1 MGLLIVLAM
10 VLMIAAV
17 LIAHRFRT
25 PQRRPSGQRARA
37 SSSMYRGSIADGAS
51 ETGEVPIATR
61 AARAA
66 RAAEQDGNRAEPSTN
81 TRFRVREVHLDDQ
94 LPTIDLRSLPA
105 ARFRIVGTAYW
116 LRNSERARYGGQRY
130 VLVREPENE
139 HDANAVAVFGKG
151 RKVGH
156 LSAAKA
162 AAVASELDRLGAA
175 GFVVSGA
182 SVSPQ
187 SSRLWVDIP
196 RLPALRSFR
205 PSSSASPLDGRPEA
219 DGPMLP

>member
-1 MGLLIVLAM
+1 MGLLIVLTM
-10 VLMIAAV
+10 VLMIAVV

-25 PQRRPSGQRARA
+25 PQRRPLGQGART
-37 SSSMYRGSIADGAS
+37 SSSVDRLPIADGAS
-51 ETGEVPIATR
+51 ETGHVSIR
-61 AARAA
+61 ARAA
-66 RAAEQDGNRAEPSTN
+66 RAAEQDESHADSSTH
-81 TRFRVREVHLDDQ
+81 TRSRVREVHLDDQ

-116 LRNSERARYGGQRY
+116 LRDSERARYGGQRY
-130 VLVREPENE
+130 ILVREPENE

-162 AAVASELDRLGAA
+162 AALASELDRLGAA
-175 GFVVSGA
+175 GFVVGGA
-182 SVSPQ
+182 SVSSQ
-187 SSRLWVDIP
+187 GSRLWVDIP

-205 PSSSASPLDGRPEA
+205 PE
-219 DGPMLP
+219 

>member
-10 VLMIAAV
+10 MLMIATV
-17 LIAHRFRT
+17 LIVHRFQT
-25 PQRRPSGQRARA
+25 PSHRPSNPRAPITPSPVARR
-37 SSSMYRGSIADGAS
+37 SSADDAS
-51 ETGEVPIATR
+51 ERDEVPV
-61 AARAA
+61 AASGFGD
-66 RAAEQDGNRAEPSTN
+66 AEQDESRADSRTN
-81 TRFRVREVHLDDQ
+81 DRLRVREVHLDDQ
-94 LPTIDLRSLPA
+94 LPTVDLRSLPA

-116 LRNSERARYGGQRY
+116 LRDSERARYGGQRY

-175 GFVVSGA
+175 AFVVSGT
-182 SVSPQ
+182 SVSPP
-187 SSRLWVDIP
+187 SSRLWVNIP
-196 RLPALRSFR
+196 RIPALRSFR
-205 PSSSASPLDGRPEA
+205 PE
-219 DGPMLP
+219 